1 MFLWDWGD
9 SSVDKTLDVQASGY
23 KVYSQGPEKSWLG
36 VMVSAC
42 NPSTRKKETG
52 GLGDL
57 LGGWPSYINGLHV
70 H

>member
-42 NPSTRKKETG
+42 NPSTRNWEQENQEFKAS
-52 GLGDL
+52 LD
-57 LGGWPSYINGLHV
+57 YIRPCPKR
-70 H
+70 